1 MKFKFSLRNEFKVTA
16 GLLAVMVLVGFA
28 DRNLR
33 HNTCKDIVVTLE
45 NVRENHFLDEA
56 DVLRMVE
63 TIPGEVRT
71 KQFSVIDF
79 REIEERLKSYRNFRD
94 VQLFNDLKGNLV
106 VNVSLR
112 RPVARLAQESGPDA
126 YLSEE
131 GLVIPV
137 SDRYSSRVV
146 ILSGSMVKQ
155 IILDQDLN
163 KSDYGKRIKATLDFI
178 NGDSFLKKQIAEIEL
193 NSDGTINLLPQIGSQ
208 TIEFG
213 KPEKL
218 EDKFLKLKVFYK
230 SILPE
235 RGWNKYHRV
244 NLEFENQVIAE

>member
-1 MKFKFSLRNEFKVTA
+1 MKIKFSIRNEFKVAA
-16 GLLAVMVLVGFA
+16 GLVTVMVLVGFA

-63 TIPGEVRT
+63 TIPGEVRA

-79 REIEERLKSYRNFRD
+79 REIEERLKSHRNFRE

-112 RPVARLAQESGPDA
+112 RPVARLVQESGPDA

-146 ILSGSMVKQ
+146 ILSGSMVRK

-163 KSDYGKRIKATLDFI
+163 KTEYGRGLKAILDYI
-178 NGDSFLKKQIAEIEL
+178 NKDAFLKKQIAEIEL
-193 NSDGTINLLPQIGSQ
+193 NSDGTLNLLPQIGSQ

-213 KPEKL
+213 KPENP
-218 EDKFLKLKVFYK
+218 ETKFLKLKVFYK
-230 SILPE
+230 TILPE
-235 RGWNKYHRV
+235 RGWNKYSRV

>member
-1 MKFKFSLRNEFKVTA
+1 MKIKFSIRNEFKVAA
-16 GLLAVMVLVGFA
+16 GLVTVMVLVGFA

-63 TIPGEVRT
+63 TIPGEVRA

-79 REIEERLKSYRNFRD
+79 REIEERLKSHRNFRE

-112 RPVARLAQESGPDA
+112 RPVARLVQESGPDA

-146 ILSGSMVKQ
+146 ILSGSMVSK

-163 KSDYGKRIKATLDFI
+163 KTEYGRGLKAILDYI
-178 NGDSFLKKQIAEIEL
+178 NEDAFLKKQIAEIEL
-193 NSDGTINLLPQIGSQ
+193 NSDGTLNLLPQIGSQ

-213 KPEKL
+213 KPENP

-230 SILPE
+230 NILPE
-235 RGWNKYHRV
+235 RGWNKYRRV

>member
-112 RPVARLAQESGPDA
+112 RPVARLVQESGPDA

-230 SILPE
+230 NILPE

>member
-1 MKFKFSLRNEFKVTA
+1 MKIKFSIRNEFKVAA
-16 GLLAVMVLVGFA
+16 GLIMVMILVGFA

-63 TIPGEVRT
+63 TIPGEVRA

-79 REIEERLKSYRNFRD
+79 REIEERLKSHRNFRE

-112 RPVARLAQESGPDA
+112 RPVARLVQESGPDA

-146 ILSGSMVKQ
+146 ILSGSMVSQ
-155 IILDQDLN
+155 VILDQDLN
-163 KSDYGKRIKATLDFI
+163 KTEYGRGLKAMLDYI
-178 NGDSFLKKQIAEIEL
+178 NEDAFLKKQIAEIEL
-193 NSDGTINLLPQIGSQ
+193 KSDHTLNLLPQIGSQ

-213 KPEKL
+213 KPENL
-218 EDKFLKLKVFYK
+218 EAKFLKLKVFYK
-230 SILPE
+230 NILPE
-235 RGWNKYHRV
+235 RGWNKYRRV

>member
-1 MKFKFSLRNEFKVTA
+1 MKIKFSIRNEFKVAA
-16 GLLAVMVLVGFA
+16 GLVTVMVLVGFA

-63 TIPGEVRT
+63 TIPGEVRA

-79 REIEERLKSYRNFRD
+79 REIEERLKSHRNFRE

-112 RPVARLAQESGPDA
+112 RPVARLVQESGPDA

-146 ILSGSMVKQ
+146 VLSGSMVSK

-163 KSDYGKRIKATLDFI
+163 KTEYGRGLKAILDYI
-178 NGDSFLKKQIAEIEL
+178 NKDSFLKKQVAEIEL
-193 NSDGTINLLPQIGSQ
+193 NSDGTLNLLPQIGSQ

-213 KPEKL
+213 KPENP

-230 SILPE
+230 NILPE
-235 RGWNKYHRV
+235 RGWNKYRRV

>member
-1 MKFKFSLRNEFKVTA
+1 MKIKFSIRNEIKMAA
-16 GLLAVMVLVGFA
+16 GLVTVMVLVGFA

-71 KQFSVIDF
+71 QQFSSIDF
-79 REIEERLKSYRNFRD
+79 REIEERLKTHRNFRE

-112 RPVARLAQESGPDA
+112 RPVARLVQESGPDA

-131 GLVIPV
+131 GLVMPV
-137 SDRYSSRVV
+137 SDRYSTRVL
-146 ILSGSMVKQ
+146 ILSGSGIRKIM
-155 IILDQDLN
+155 LDQDLN
-163 KSDYGKRIKATLDFI
+163 KTDYGKNLKSILDFI
-178 NGDSFLKKQIAEIEL
+178 KKDDFLRKQIAEIEL
-193 NSDGTINLLPQIGSQ
+193 NADGTINLLPQIGSQ

-213 KPEKL
+213 KPENP
-218 EDKFLKLKVFYK
+218 EHKFLKLKVFYK
-230 SILPE
+230 TILPE
-235 RGWNKYHRV
+235 RGWNKYRRV